1 MSAARFVLALPF
13 RAVTFV
19 LAAIG
24 VVLVVIATGFEM
36 AWRGIE
42 G

>member
-13 RAVTFV
+13 RFATFV
-19 LAAIG
+19 LAAVG
-24 VVLVVIATGFEM
+24 TLLVVVSIGFEM

>member
-1 MSAARFVLALPF
+1 MKTARFVLALPF
-13 RAVTFV
+13 RLAGF
-19 LAAIG
+19 LIAAIG
-24 VVLVVIATGFEM
+24 TSLVVISIGFEM